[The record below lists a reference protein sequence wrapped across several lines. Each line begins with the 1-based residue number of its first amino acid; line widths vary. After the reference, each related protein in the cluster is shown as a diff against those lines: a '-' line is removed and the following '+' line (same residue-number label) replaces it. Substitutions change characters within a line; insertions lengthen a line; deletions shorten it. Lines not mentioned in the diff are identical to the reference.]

1 MVEPVVEAANP
12 DEVARIK
19 SIDTLILT
27 DREMEILRLLDE
39 GKSNKQIAK
48 LLHIS
53 LHTVKNHV
61 HRILEK
67 LQVTNRRE
75 AVHLAY
81 SNGWLKVEA
90 G

>member
-1 MVEPVVEAANP
+1 MAKRSAASFP
-12 DEVARIK
+12 LQR
-19 SIDTLILT
+19 LT
-27 DREMEILRLLDE
+27 DREMEILKLVDE
-39 GKSNKQIAK
+39 GKSNKDIAK

-67 LQVTNRRE
+67 LKVGNRRE

-81 SNGWLKVEA
+81 SNGWLKMQA
-90 G
+90 T